1 MLKILFNNKMQCKA
15 ICFFINKKINVSS
28 YLIYFYKNF
37 PEIYETNFVTW
48 IVILYLEYLPTGRLF
63 VHEWA
68 HLRWG
73 VFDEYNREKPFYING
88 QNQVKVTRLVDLRMF
103 KIRCYYLF
111 IYVVLSFEGPTGG
124 IWKFPG

>member
-1 MLKILFNNKMQCKA
+1 M
-15 ICFFINKKINVSS
+15 
-28 YLIYFYKNF
+28 
-37 PEIYETNFVTW
+37 
-48 IVILYLEYLPTGRLF
+48 
-63 VHEWA
+63 HEWA

-124 IWKFPG
+124 IWKFPGQRANPRFCSDLNHRRGILNPLPQWEVL